1 MSLYKPITEWMGARD
16 DPYEQRK
23 KLANEGRDV
32 LVEEQPGEVYPMRRY
47 RLVERVH

>member
-32 LVEEQPGEVYPMRRY
+32 LVEERAVSPWPMRQY
-47 RLVERVH
+47 RLVERVR